1 LKPEKPDE
9 HLMLAFRRGDA
20 MAFEVLVRRH
30 RTPVFNYILRFT
42 GDRARAED
50 LLQEMWLKVVRCA
63 QDYEPRARFT
73 TWLYT
78 LARNLCVDRARR
90 EKLRQTD
97 SLDAPRQV
105 SGSLADK
112 RAPVELLVDPSPA
125 PERAAH
131 NSRVRPLLEE
141 ALLSLPEEQRE
152 VFILREYSGIPF
164 REIAEVAGISENT
177 AKSRMRYAL
186 EGLRRYL
193 ERLGVDGDLA
203 EDERTVTG

>member
-1 LKPEKPDE
+1 VKTEKADE

-30 RTPVFNYILRFT
+30 RTLVFNYIFRFT

-50 LLQEMWLKVVRCA
+50 VLQETWLKVVRSA
-63 QDYEPRARFT
+63 QDYEPKARFT

-90 EKLRQTD
+90 EKLRQAD
-97 SLDAPRQV
+97 PLDAPRPAFASQ
-105 SGSLADK
+105 GDK
-112 RAPVELLVDPSPA
+112 RTPAEFLVDPGPV
-125 PERAAH
+125 PDRAAH
-131 NSRVRPLLEE
+131 NARIRPLLER
-141 ALLSLPEEQRE
+141 ALLSLPDEQRE
-152 VFILREYSGIPF
+152 VFLLREYSGLPF
-164 REIAEVAGISENT
+164 REIAEVTGVSENT

-186 EGLRRYL
+186 EALRRQL
-193 ERLGVDGDLA
+193 EQLGVEGDWA